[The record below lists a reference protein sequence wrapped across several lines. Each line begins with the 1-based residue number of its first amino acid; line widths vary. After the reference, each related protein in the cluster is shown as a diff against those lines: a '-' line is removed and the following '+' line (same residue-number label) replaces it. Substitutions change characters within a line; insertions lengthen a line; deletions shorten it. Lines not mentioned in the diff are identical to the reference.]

1 MDEKRFYWI
10 KLKSS
15 MLTSKTIDFLM
26 SQKNGAN
33 YVVLYQM
40 LCLLTIN
47 SNGELVDYI
56 GECVIPF
63 DENKIQRETKYF
75 NIDTIRVALELYK
88 RLGLVYIQENGMLK
102 IANFEELIGS
112 ESKSAEKV
120 RKWREEKAKRL
131 HCNQNVTEMLPDC
144 NQECNQNVRQ
154 EYRDKSIEYRDKN
167 LDNRDKSIDGFSNI
181 NITPPEQLNSGEKED
196 SQKRFSKPTIEE
208 VRAYCLER
216 KNNVDPEQF
225 VDFYSAKGWKV
236 GNSPMKDWKA
246 CVRTWEKRNPNPPIK
261 NNYSW
266 NNNNSKKN
274 PPLDENGNV
283 DLTCGGTFRGTIL

>member
-1 MDEKRFYWI
+1 MMDEKRFYWI

-26 SQKNGAN
+26 SQKDGAN

-88 RLGLVYIQENGMLK
+88 RLGLIYIQENGMLK

-120 RKWREEKAKRL
+120 RKWREEKAKML

-144 NQECNQNVRQ
+144 NQKCDQECNQNVRQ
-154 EYRDKSIEYRDKN
+154 EYRDKSIEYRDK
-167 LDNRDKSIDGFSNI
+167 SIDSSSNI

-246 CVRTWEKRNPNPPIK
+246 CVRTWEKRNPNPKPIK

>member
-1 MDEKRFYWI
+1 MMDEKRFYWI

-26 SQKNGAN
+26 SQKDGAN

-88 RLGLVYIQENGMLK
+88 RIGLVYIQENGMLK

-120 RKWREEKAKRL
+120 RKWREEKAKML
-131 HCNQNVTEMLPDC
+131 HCNQNV
-144 NQECNQNVRQ
+144 
-154 EYRDKSIEYRDKN
+154 
-167 LDNRDKSIDGFSNI
+167 
-181 NITPPEQLNSGEKED
+181 
-196 SQKRFSKPTIEE
+196 
-208 VRAYCLER
+208 
-216 KNNVDPEQF
+216 
-225 VDFYSAKGWKV
+225 
-236 GNSPMKDWKA
+236 
-246 CVRTWEKRNPNPPIK
+246 
-261 NNYSW
+261 
-266 NNNNSKKN
+266 
-274 PPLDENGNV
+274 
-283 DLTCGGTFRGTIL
+283 

>member
-154 EYRDKSIEYRDKN
+154 EYRDKSIEYRDK
-167 LDNRDKSIDGFSNI
+167 SIDSSSNI

>member
-26 SQKNGAN
+26 SQKDGAN

-88 RLGLVYIQENGMLK
+88 RLGLIYIQENGMLK

-120 RKWREEKAKRL
+120 RKWREEKAKML

-154 EYRDKSIEYRDKN
+154 EYRDKSIEYRDK
-167 LDNRDKSIDGFSNI
+167 SIDSSSNI

-246 CVRTWEKRNPNPPIK
+246 CVRTWEKRNPNPKPIK

>member
-1 MDEKRFYWI
+1 MMDEKRFYWI

-154 EYRDKSIEYRDKN
+154 EYRDKSIEYRDK
-167 LDNRDKSIDGFSNI
+167 SIDSSSNI

>member
-1 MDEKRFYWI
+1 MMDEKRFYWI

-26 SQKNGAN
+26 SQKDGAN

-88 RLGLVYIQENGMLK
+88 RLGLIYIQENGMLK

-120 RKWREEKAKRL
+120 RKWREEKAKML

-154 EYRDKSIEYRDKN
+154 EYRDKSIEYRDK
-167 LDNRDKSIDGFSNI
+167 SIDSSSNI

-246 CVRTWEKRNPNPPIK
+246 CVRTWEKRNPNPKPIK

>member
-1 MDEKRFYWI
+1 MMDEKRFYWI

-26 SQKNGAN
+26 SQKDGAN

-88 RLGLVYIQENGMLK
+88 RLGLIYIQENGMLK

-120 RKWREEKAKRL
+120 RKWREEKAKML

-154 EYRDKSIEYRDKN
+154 EYRDKSIEYRDK
-167 LDNRDKSIDGFSNI
+167 SIDSSSNI

-246 CVRTWEKRNPNPPIK
+246 CVRTWEKRSPNPKPIK

>member
-26 SQKNGAN
+26 SQKDGAN

-88 RLGLVYIQENGMLK
+88 RIGLVYIQENGMLK

-120 RKWREEKAKRL
+120 RKWREEKAKML
-131 HCNQNVTEMLPDC
+131 HCNQNV
-144 NQECNQNVRQ
+144 
-154 EYRDKSIEYRDKN
+154 
-167 LDNRDKSIDGFSNI
+167 
-181 NITPPEQLNSGEKED
+181 
-196 SQKRFSKPTIEE
+196 
-208 VRAYCLER
+208 
-216 KNNVDPEQF
+216 
-225 VDFYSAKGWKV
+225 
-236 GNSPMKDWKA
+236 
-246 CVRTWEKRNPNPPIK
+246 
-261 NNYSW
+261 
-266 NNNNSKKN
+266 
-274 PPLDENGNV
+274 
-283 DLTCGGTFRGTIL
+283 

>member
-26 SQKNGAN
+26 SQKDGAN

-75 NIDTIRVALELYK
+75 NIDTIRVALDLYK

-120 RKWREEKAKRL
+120 RKWREEKAKML

-154 EYRDKSIEYRDKN
+154 EYRDKSIEYRDK
-167 LDNRDKSIDGFSNI
+167 SIDSSSNI

-246 CVRTWEKRNPNPPIK
+246 CVRTWEKRNPNPKPIK

>member
-1 MDEKRFYWI
+1 MMDEKRFYWI

-26 SQKNGAN
+26 SQKDGAN

-75 NIDTIRVALELYK
+75 NIDTIRVALDLYK

-120 RKWREEKAKRL
+120 RKWREEKAKML

-154 EYRDKSIEYRDKN
+154 EYRDKSIEYRDK
-167 LDNRDKSIDGFSNI
+167 SIDSSSNI

-246 CVRTWEKRNPNPPIK
+246 CVRTWEKRNPNPKPIK

>member
-1 MDEKRFYWI
+1 MMDEKRFYWI

-26 SQKNGAN
+26 SQKDGAN

-88 RLGLVYIQENGMLK
+88 RIGLVYIQENGMLK

-120 RKWREEKAKRL
+120 RKWREEKAKML

-154 EYRDKSIEYRDKN
+154 EYRDKSIEYRDK
-167 LDNRDKSIDGFSNI
+167 SIDSSSNI

-246 CVRTWEKRNPNPPIK
+246 CVRTWEKRNPNPKPIK